1 MHSTL
6 GLGND
11 CMNVQRHLPDMPHM
25 PHMRVLRCFLDITVR
40 VSAPLPLDSKWSFRG
55 DPGSTQLTKEKRLP
69 ASGLWYTPFKSAL
82 NSLLFT
88 IDFQARLH
96 EVQRRHMVVQRC
108 ATPFPSQ
115 SAAAVATVSCSI
127 AARQAPPRSS
137 GSRPSGQYLFDVEE
151 FFLGPHQHDCV
162 HRRLRIWE
170 EKSLQCTVVVA
181 YLGAVGQSTSA

>member
-1 MHSTL
+1 
-6 GLGND
+6 
-11 CMNVQRHLPDMPHM
+11 MNVQRHLPDMPHM
-25 PHMRVLRCFLDITVR
+25 PHMRVLRRFFDITVR
-40 VSAPLPLDSKWSFRG
+40 VSAPLPLDSKWSFGG

-69 ASGLWYTPFKSAL
+69 ASGLWYTPFISAR

-88 IDFQARLH
+88 VDFQARLH

-127 AARQAPPRSS
+127 AARRSS

-162 HRRLRIWE
+162 HRRLRILGE
-170 EKSLQCTVVVA
+170 EGKSPQCTVVVA
-181 YLGAVGQSTSA
+181 SVGAVGHSASA